1 MKGRV
6 ANACGGCLA
15 LAVGVACALGAR
27 PAVAA
32 SDTSR
37 PGAYVGLGG
46 VYAFHWF
53 AGHAYDRD
61 LGGTAGRVTT
71 SGSPGLNVRA
81 GYRARPWLA
90 AEIEYEWL
98 EGFRNDVA
106 GSNVA
111 TLASHMLT
119 LNGKLVYPGWGWIQP
134 YALGGMGFSIWEA
147 RDRSGSG
154 AGLDATSA
162 GFAGRIGL
170 GVDAWL
176 SEHWLLDL
184 GLAIALSTTEIE
196 NSLGGDLDNL
206 FYVPI
211 QLGVRYRF

>member
-1 MKGRV
+1 MKGRL
-6 ANACGGCLA
+6 ANASGVRLA
-15 LAVGVACALGAR
+15 LAIGLAYALEPL
-27 PAVAA
+27 PAAA
-32 SDTSR
+32 DVSR
-37 PGAYVGLGG
+37 SGAYVGLGG

-61 LGGTAGRVTT
+61 LGGTVGRVTT
-71 SGSPGLNVRA
+71 SGSPGLNARV

-90 AEIEYEWL
+90 AEVEYEWL

-106 GSNVA
+106 GANVA

-119 LNGKLVYPGWGWIQP
+119 LNGKLVYPGWGRLQP
-134 YALGGMGFSIWEA
+134 YALGGVGFSIWKA
-147 RDRSGSG
+147 RDRSGPG

-162 GFAGRIGL
+162 GLAGRIGL
-170 GVDAWL
+170 GVEAWL

-184 GLAIALSTTEIE
+184 GLAIALSTAEIE